1 LDHFRQLG
9 LTDAEDY
16 DIVMFARA
24 NGYEAVI
31 TADDDFVK
39 LINQFS
45 EPPKI
50 IWVRTGN
57 CSTRVLSELLRDK
70 VKTIREFIQSK
81 DFDIYEVF
89 KS

>member
-9 LTDAEDY
+9 LADAEDY

-57 CSTRVLSELLRDK
+57 CSKEY
-70 VKTIREFIQSK
+70 FQSCLGTK
-81 DFDIYEVF
+81 
-89 KS
+89 